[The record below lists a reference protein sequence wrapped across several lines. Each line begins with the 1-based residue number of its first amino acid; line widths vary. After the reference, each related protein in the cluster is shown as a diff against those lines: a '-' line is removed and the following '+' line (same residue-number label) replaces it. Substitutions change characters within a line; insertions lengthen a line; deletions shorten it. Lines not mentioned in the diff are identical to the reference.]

1 MQTIS
6 FYQDRVAINVLA
18 RDLDNAE
25 AVHRAADGHAVIGL
39 LSNRFDSVEQGIAV
53 ARRWQQKVKLSV
65 GLGAGDPAQFYKA
78 AMIAAATA
86 PAHVNQT
93 FTGAGF
99 AAGARAQAAGTGS
112 PSTLVNAMIGPSGQ
126 PGMVIISTGESS
138 AKAEAPALVPVD
150 TAVRMVRD
158 MRADS
163 IKFFPMNGL
172 KSLDEL
178 AALAAACVRA
188 GLPMLEPTGGID
200 LHNFAAI
207 LQVCL
212 DAGVEKIMP
221 HVYSSI
227 IDAESGE
234 TRPADVARLMQ
245 IVRQLL

>member
-1 MQTIS
+1 MQTLS

-25 AVHRAADGHAVIGL
+25 EVHRAAEGHAAIGL
-39 LSNRFDSVEQGIAV
+39 LSSRFDTVEQGIAV
-53 ARRWQQKVKLSV
+53 ARQWQQKVKVSV

-93 FTGAGF
+93 FTGAAF
-99 AAGARAQAAGTGS
+99 AAGASAVAAGGAA
-112 PSTLVNAMIGPSGQ
+112 PSTLINAMVRPSGT
-126 PGMVIISTGESS
+126 PGVVIVSTGEAAS
-138 AKAEAPALVPVD
+138 KAAAPALVPVE
-150 TAVRMVRD
+150 TAIAMVRD
-158 MRADS
+158 MGAHS

-178 AALAAACVRA
+178 KVLAEACVRA

-200 LHNFAAI
+200 LHNFGTI
-207 LQVCL
+207 LKVCL
-212 DAGVEKIMP
+212 DAGVGKVMP

-227 IDAESGE
+227 IDSETGR
-234 TRPADVARLMQ
+234 TRPQDVARLMD
-245 IVRQLL
+245 IVRQLV